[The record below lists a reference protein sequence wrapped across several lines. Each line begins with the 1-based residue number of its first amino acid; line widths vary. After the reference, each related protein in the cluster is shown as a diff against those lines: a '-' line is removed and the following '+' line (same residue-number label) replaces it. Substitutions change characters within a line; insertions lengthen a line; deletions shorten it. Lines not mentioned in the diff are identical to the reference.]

1 MRPLRPG
8 VNRAR
13 GAGPATGA
21 ACGQSPEQCV
31 GVSAGTIAKVY
42 PAPMSRAAP
51 GACVGRTHWSEI
63 PSTRAEP
70 GPPRDMSTAVRPL
83 DPAKAVGVSKQ
94 LLERLERRIGRIP
107 AVVLLVANSSA
118 ALRGYLSLFGAL
130 RSGGLAARLCEQIA
144 LRVSELNGSEYGVA
158 EHAEFARELGL
169 SEREIRDAR
178 LGRSPTPKLQA
189 GLAFAEA
196 VVASRGHVSD
206 ADLARVRAA
215 GYTDG

>member
-1 MRPLRPG
+1 
-8 VNRAR
+8 
-13 GAGPATGA
+13 
-21 ACGQSPEQCV
+21 
-31 GVSAGTIAKVY
+31 
-42 PAPMSRAAP
+42 
-51 GACVGRTHWSEI
+51 
-63 PSTRAEP
+63 
-70 GPPRDMSTAVRPL
+70 MSTAVRPL

-215 GYTDG
+215 GYTDGQIVEIVAQVALNTFVNHLTNASRLPASAARRSTVPGARLSA